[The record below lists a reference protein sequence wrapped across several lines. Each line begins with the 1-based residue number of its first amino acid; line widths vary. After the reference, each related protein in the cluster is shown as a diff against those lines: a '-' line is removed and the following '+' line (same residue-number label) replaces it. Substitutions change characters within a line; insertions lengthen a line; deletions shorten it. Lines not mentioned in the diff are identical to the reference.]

1 MEQIRPIS
9 KAIYKKAK
17 SLGIKTITLQFN
29 GGSDEGVLEVWF
41 DLDKTYKTYKVSNP
55 KFEKQVYDWAWG
67 AYQYSGDSNGY
78 CGDYTDDIT
87 YDLQTNLVSSKY
99 QRNIEVCDVDIEF
112 EPTVKKKK
120 KTKT

>member
-17 SLGIKTITLQFN
+17 SLGIKTITLQFD
-29 GGSDEGVLEVWF
+29 GGSDEGALEVWF
-41 DLDKTYKTYKVSNP
+41 DLQLFGRIPVEKLYA

-78 CGDYTDDIT
+78 CGDYSDEIV
-87 YDLQTNLVSSKY
+87 YDLQTNLASSKY

-120 KTKT
+120 KT

>member
-1 MEQIRPIS
+1 MEEIRPIS

-29 GGSDEGVLEVWF
+29 GGSDEGALEVWF
-41 DLDKTYKTYKVSNP
+41 DLDKTYKVSNP

-87 YDLQTNLVSSKY
+87 YDLQTNLASSIY
-99 QRNIEVCDVDIEF
+99 QRNIEVCDVNIEF
-112 EPTVKKKK
+112 EPTVEKKTKK
-120 KTKT
+120 KT